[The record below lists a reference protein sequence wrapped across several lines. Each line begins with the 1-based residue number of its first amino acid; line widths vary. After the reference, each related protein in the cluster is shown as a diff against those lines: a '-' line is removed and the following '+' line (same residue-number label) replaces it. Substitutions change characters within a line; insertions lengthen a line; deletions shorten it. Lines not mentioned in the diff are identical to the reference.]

1 MLALN
6 LESVKPVNYTTVN
19 GERLP
24 LFKSRYT
31 SNLSPVHVSDY
42 MSGKMTGIPSISTSC
57 LENPICRA
65 RMENGESVCAHCF
78 AAATLDR
85 YTAAGVHAA
94 NNLRILTWQVLPLDL
109 LPRFRNVAIVRVESF
124 GDVANVTQAR
134 NYLNIC
140 RVNPFITFA
149 AWTKNASIWNEAI
162 ELDGKPENLSLVYS
176 SFKLNI
182 PANPEEYF
190 TAAGENH
197 FDHIFT
203 VFDKKT
209 ADFYG
214 DGFIN
219 CGARDCATCRRCY
232 GKNPQ
237 EFNVKE
243 LLK

>member
-42 MSGKMTGIPSISTSC
+42 MSGKMEGIPSISTSC

-65 RMENGESVCAHCF
+65 RMENGESVCSHCF

-85 YTAAGVHAA
+85 Y
-94 NNLRILTWQVLPLDL
+94 
-109 LPRFRNVAIVRVESF
+109 
-124 GDVANVTQAR
+124 
-134 NYLNIC
+134 
-140 RVNPFITFA
+140 
-149 AWTKNASIWNEAI
+149 
-162 ELDGKPENLSLVYS
+162 
-176 SFKLNI
+176 
-182 PANPEEYF
+182 